1 MRGFRR
7 KKAHRELQPKSGTDL
22 ATGRQERGAT
32 TMTNKREVNIALIK
46 SEALVLFELLTRY
59 SDGKID
65 RSLTVLDHAERQA
78 LRARKDLCRF

>member
-1 MRGFRR
+1 M
-7 KKAHRELQPKSGTDL
+7 S
-22 ATGRQERGAT
+22 
-32 TMTNKREVNIALIK
+32 NKREVNITLIK

-65 RSLTVLDHAERQA
+65 WSLTVLDHAERQA